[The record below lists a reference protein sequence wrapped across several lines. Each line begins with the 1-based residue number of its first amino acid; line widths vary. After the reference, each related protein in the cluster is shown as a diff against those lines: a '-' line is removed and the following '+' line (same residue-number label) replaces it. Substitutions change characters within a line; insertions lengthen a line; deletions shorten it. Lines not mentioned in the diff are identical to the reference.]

1 MFSCSGDGMVRRL
14 STLPLFVAAALLA
27 GCITGAPPPVT
38 EASPAAEPIPAP
50 PLPFP
55 PAQKGGAE
63 AAALLAGDPIATRFL
78 VLRRLAEDRL
88 ITLEAAQGRMDSNKG
103 ALLPL
108 TELMP
113 PAIGLDRP
121 LPPLDSI
128 VERVRALSSGKG
140 KGNDATR
147 AAEGNRLLDAILPA
161 NPAKRMPLSPPDNTA
176 ARTLADRLERLDEVG
191 LITPDEHTRE
201 QRAVDDLIASGRLPE
216 VWMPPAPPPPPPPPT
231 KPTKAKP
238 HRGFQPEFLPNPAGT
253 EAPKLQPGAKE
264 AGGIHLLSMAA
275 GNRGEQAWT
284 TLIKE
289 YPELAPLKYKVV
301 KADLGDLGITYR
313 LIAGPL
319 DAAEAERMCGVLR
332 GKGQSCMPTPFP
344 K

>member
-1 MFSCSGDGMVRRL
+1 M
-14 STLPLFVAAALLA
+14 AAAM
-27 GCITGAPPPVT
+27 PSPPVR
-38 EASPAAEPIPAP
+38 I
-50 PLPFP
+50 
-55 PAQKGGAE
+55 GGAE
-63 AAALLAGDPIATRFL
+63 AAALLANDPIASRFL
-78 VLRRLAEDRL
+78 VLRRLAEDHL
-88 ITLEAAQGRMDSNKG
+88 ITPEAAQSRMDSNKG

-121 LPPLDSI
+121 LPPLDAI
-128 VERVRALSSGKG
+128 VERVRALSSGQG
-140 KGNDATR
+140 KGTDATR
-147 AAEGNRLLDAILPA
+147 AAEGNTLLDAILPA
-161 NPAKRMPLSPPDNTA
+161 MPAKRMPLSPPDNTA
-176 ARTLADRLERLDEVG
+176 ARALADRLERLDQVG
-191 LITPDEHTRE
+191 LITPDEHARE
-201 QRAVDDLIASGRLPE
+201 QRAVDELIASGRLPE
-216 VWMPPAPPPPPPPPT
+216 VWMPPAPPPPPPPPA

-238 HRGFQPEFLPNPAGT
+238 HRGFQPEFVPNPAGS
-253 EAPKLQPGAKE
+253 EAPKLPPGTKE

-284 TLIKE
+284 TLVKE

-301 KADLGDLGITYR
+301 KADLGDLGVTYR

-319 DAAEAERMCGVLR
+319 DAAEAERLCGALR